1 MKANKKSVIKKL
13 NIASG
18 QLEGI
23 KRLISEEAYCI
34 DISNQ
39 LLATI
44 ALLKNAN
51 LEILSAHLEHCITES
66 SKEQLLTKITEI
78 NEILKRIS

>member
-1 MKANKKSVIKKL
+1 MKADHKKVNRKV
-13 NIASG
+13 NIARG

-23 KRLISEEAYCI
+23 TKMIAEDAYCL

-44 ALLKNAN
+44 ELLKSVNH
-51 LEILSAHLEHCITES
+51 EILNAHLQHCIFSSTEA
-66 SKEQLLTKITEI
+66 ELRTKLTEI
-78 NEILKRIS
+78 DSLLKRIV

>member
-1 MKANKKSVIKKL
+1 MQADKNSVIKKL

-23 KRLISEEAYCI
+23 KRLIDRDAYCL

-44 ALLKNAN
+44 ALLRNAN
-51 LEILSAHLEHCITES
+51 LEILSAHLEHCIVDS
-66 SKEQLLTKITEI
+66 SKEELLMKVNEI
-78 NEILKRIS
+78 NELLKRIS

>member
-1 MKANKKSVIKKL
+1 MKADKKTVMKKL

-23 KRLISEEAYCI
+23 KRLIASDAYCL

-39 LLATI
+39 ILATI

-51 LEILSAHLEHCITES
+51 LEILSAHLEHCIVDS
-66 SKEQLLTKITEI
+66 SKEELLTKINEI
-78 NEILKRIS
+78 NDLLKRIS